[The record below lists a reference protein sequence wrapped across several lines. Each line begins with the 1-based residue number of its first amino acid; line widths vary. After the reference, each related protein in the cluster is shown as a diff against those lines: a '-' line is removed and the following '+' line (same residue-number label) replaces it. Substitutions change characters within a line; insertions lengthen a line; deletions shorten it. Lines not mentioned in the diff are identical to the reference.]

1 MRAAAWR
8 LMKENEVCGAVQ
20 KGDFMVGSLAA
31 AAKATSVDT
40 SALKANFSFI
50 SSILVY
56 VWAHYA
62 AAPSLITFVGRFS
75 GCKPTLLYF
84 HCNIGKC
91 SSCMLQWIAPP
102 NTTLQTNFPPN
113 GQCWLMCQ
121 REGGSD
127 IKASTTGSRQCLSR
141 DHCEAMRS
149 LFLVRMR
156 A

>member
-40 SALKANFSFI
+40 SALKANSSFL
-50 SSILVY
+50 SSIFIY

-62 AAPSLITFVGRFS
+62 AEPLLVTFVGRFS
-75 GCKPTLLYF
+75 GCNQLFCTFIAILGNVVHACTSGLHHTADKFSTQWA
-84 HCNIGKC
+84 
-91 SSCMLQWIAPP
+91 MLVDVPER
-102 NTTLQTNFPPN
+102 
-113 GQCWLMCQ
+113 GS
-121 REGGSD
+121 SD
-127 IKASTTGSRQCLSR
+127 IKAGTTGTGQCLSR